1 MKRQLIGMAIAAGA
15 MLSACQTLE
24 NPTEF
29 DAPVQ
34 DNATIFTAD
43 LGPQT
48 KTYLDFDAESGV
60 YKTKWADGD
69 GIIILASQSDG
80 TFTGEYGHLLD
91 GIGTTSGKFS
101 SNISGEHYLAFYGYR
116 STLSNL
122 AEGEILP
129 FFLNEQ
135 YSRQIIDSTGVRAVE
150 KSFSDFAF
158 PMYAESDTTVF
169 QFKNLGGILK
179 MSLTG
184 TDYIS
189 SIYITSNSGVKMS
202 GGSRIIMN
210 DNGGFTTEM
219 VDSLSYDFV
228 RYVLDAKLSETEA
241 TDCYIV
247 LPPQTYTGGITIQ
260 INSVSGQMIKTISS
274 DFTLERSQIRAIPTF
289 EYRDEVA
296 YSWALVGSMTA
307 TPWEEDIPMEFADDV
322 YKLNDISLTEGDMF
336 KFRANGDWAVNLGGV
351 STLTPIGTNDTL
363 PVYQDGGNFQVTTT
377 GTYDIVLDPVNG
389 LASFICKD
397 SYVECADYDTVASL
411 SDNTKVSVTGLVVA
425 TYKRGFI
432 LNIGNYWLNTILV
445 YQGPDQSM
453 YQPVIGNQVTVLC
466 EKVTYNSLPELT
478 NISSITVIDAS
489 ERNYM
494 YGRHYNLTNA
504 ADFDSFYWDLY
515 DYVKFDGTLEHS
527 GIYWNVNVDGATV
540 HVGSIMFPDQDLT
553 AFVGKKV
560 LVGGWFCG
568 FSGSNGKYLNIVL
581 REISEASTDGSTE
594 DVTPGDDLPL
604 DDITK

>member
-1 MKRQLIGMAIAAGA
+1 MKRKLIGMAIAAGA

-80 TFTGEYGHLLD
+80 SFKGASGYLVD
-91 GIGTTSGKFS
+91 GIGTTSGKFAS
-101 SNISGEHYLAFYGYR
+101 DISGEHYLAFYGYR
-116 STLSNL
+116 SSASDLSK
-122 AEGEILP
+122 GEILP
-129 FFLNEQ
+129 FFRVEQ
-135 YSRQIIDSTGVRAVE
+135 YSRQSTDSTGVMTVE
-150 KSFSDFAF
+150 KSFSDYAF
-158 PMYAESDTTVF
+158 PMYAESDSTVF

-210 DNGGFTTEM
+210 YNGGFTTEM
-219 VDSLSYDFV
+219 VDSLSSDFV
-228 RYVLDAKLSETEA
+228 RYVLNAKLSETEA

-274 DFTLERSQIRAIPTF
+274 DFTLERSQIRAIPAF
-289 EYRDEVA
+289 EYRNEVT
-296 YSWALVGSMTA
+296 YSWGLVGSMTA
-307 TPWEEDIPMEFADDV
+307 WSEDIPMEFADDV
-322 YKLNDISLTEGDMF
+322 YKLNDISLAEGDQF
-336 KFRANGDWAVNLGGV
+336 KFRANGSWAVNLGGV
-351 STLTPIGTNDTL
+351 SMPTPIGTNDIL
-363 PVYQDGGNFQVTTT
+363 PVIQDGGNFLITTT

-397 SYVECADYDTVASL
+397 SFVECADYDSVASL
-411 SDNTKVSVTGLVVA
+411 SDNTKVSVTGVVVA

-432 LNIGNYWLNTILV
+432 LNIGYYWGNTILV
-445 YQGPDQSM
+445 YQGTDQSM
-453 YQPVIGNQVTVLC
+453 YKPVIGNQVTVLC
-466 EKVTYNSLPELT
+466 EKIMYNGLPELT
-478 NISSITVIDAS
+478 NISKITVIDAG

-494 YGRHYNLTNA
+494 YGQYFDLTSS
-504 ADFDSFYWDLY
+504 ADFDSFYWDRY
-515 DYVKFDGTLEHS
+515 DYVKFIGTLEYTGS
-527 GIYWNVNVDGATV
+527 YWNVNVDGATA

-553 AFVGKKV
+553 AFIGKKV

-568 FSGSNGKYLNIVL
+568 FSGNKYLNIVL
-581 REISEASTDGSTE
+581 REISESSTDGSTE

-604 DDITK
+604 DDNTK

>member
-1 MKRQLIGMAIAAGA
+1 MKRKLIGMAIAAGA

-29 DAPVQ
+29 DTPVQ

-69 GIIILASQSDG
+69 FIWILASQSDG
-80 TFTGEYGHLLD
+80 TFEIALGDLFD
-91 GIGTTSGKFS
+91 GIGTTSGKFA
-101 SNISGEHYLAFYGYR
+101 SNISGEHYLAFYGEG
-116 STLSNL
+116 SDASNV
-122 AEGEILP
+122 EKGEILP
-129 FFLNEQ
+129 FFHSEQ
-135 YSRQIIDSTGVRAVE
+135 YSRQSTDSTGVTTIE
-150 KSFSDFAF
+150 KSFSNFAF
-158 PMYAESDTTVF
+158 PMYAESDNTVF

-184 TDYIS
+184 TDYIT
-189 SIYITSNSGVKMS
+189 SIYIKSNSGVKMS

-219 VDSLSYDFV
+219 VDSLSSDFV

-260 INSVSGQMIKTISS
+260 INSTSGQMTKTISS

-289 EYRDEVA
+289 EYRNEVTH
-296 YSWALVGSMTA
+296 SWALVGSMTA
-307 TPWEEDIPMEFADDV
+307 TPWEEDIPMVFTDDV
-322 YKLNDISLTEGDMF
+322 YKLSDVSLTEGDLF
-336 KFRANGDWAVNLGGV
+336 KFRANGSWAVNFGGV
-351 STLTPIGTNDTL
+351 SDPTLIGTNDTM
-363 PVYQDGGNFQVTTT
+363 PVVLDGGNLQVPIT
-377 GTYDIVLDPVNG
+377 GIYDIVLDPANC
-389 LASFICKD
+389 LASFSCKD
-397 SYVECADYDTVASL
+397 SYVECADYDSVASL
-411 SDNTKVSVTGLVVA
+411 SDSTKVSVTGLVVA

-432 LNIGNYWLNTILV
+432 LNIGTDWRNHILV
-445 YQGPDQSM
+445 YQGTDQSM
-453 YQPVIGNQVTVLC
+453 YQPVMGNEVTVLC
-466 EKVTYNSLPELT
+466 EKTTYNSLPELK

-489 ERNYM
+489 ELNIMPGDYFD
-494 YGRHYNLTNA
+494 LTSSA
-504 ADFDSFYWDLY
+504 AFDSFSLDRY
-515 DYVKFDGTLEHS
+515 DYVTFFGTLEYT
-527 GIYWNVNVDGATV
+527 GIYWNVNVDGATA
-540 HVGSIMFPDQDLT
+540 HVGSIMSPAQDLT
-553 AFVGKKV
+553 AFIGKKV

-568 FSGSNGKYLNIVL
+568 FSGFNGKFLNIVL
-581 REISEASTDGSTE
+581 REISAVSTDGSTE

-604 DDITK
+604 DDSTK

>member
-1 MKRQLIGMAIAAGA
+1 MKRKLIGMAIAAGA

-29 DAPVQ
+29 DIPVQ

-48 KTYLDFDAESGV
+48 RTYLDFDAESGV

-80 TFTGEYGHLLD
+80 TFKGANGNLVD
-91 GIGTTSGKFS
+91 GIGTTSGKFA

-116 STLSNL
+116 SNASNL

-129 FFLNEQ
+129 FFLAEQ
-135 YSRQIIDSTGVRAVE
+135 HSRQSTDSTGVTAIE
-150 KSFSDFAF
+150 KSFSDYAF
-158 PMYAESDTTVF
+158 PMYAESDSTVF

-184 TDYIS
+184 TDYIT
-189 SIYITSNSGVKMS
+189 SIYIKSNSGVKMS

-219 VDSLSYDFV
+219 VDSLSSDFV

-260 INSVSGQMIKTISS
+260 INSASGQMIRTISR

-289 EYRDEVA
+289 EYRNEVT

-307 TPWEEDIPMEFADDV
+307 TPWEEDIPMVFTNDV
-322 YKLNDISLTEGDMF
+322 YKLSDISLTEGDVF
-336 KFRANGDWAVNLGGV
+336 KFRANGSWAVNLGSV
-351 STLTPIGTNDTL
+351 SDPTLIGTNETL
-363 PVYQDGGNFQVTTT
+363 PVVQDGGNFQVTTT
-377 GTYDIVLDPVNG
+377 GIYDMVLDPVNC
-389 LASFICKD
+389 LASFFCKD

-411 SDNTKVSVTGLVVA
+411 SDNKKVSVTGFVVA
-425 TYKRGFI
+425 TYQRGFM
-432 LNIGNYWLNTILV
+432 LNIGTYWGNTILV
-445 YQGPDQSM
+445 YQGTDQSM
-453 YQPVIGNQVTVLC
+453 YQPVIGNRVTVLC
-466 EKVTYNSLPELT
+466 EKTTYNSLPELK
-478 NISSITVIDAS
+478 NISSITVIDAG
-489 ERNYM
+489 ERDYM
-494 YGRHYNLTNA
+494 YGEYFNLTSSA
-504 ADFDSFYWDLY
+504 AFDSFSWDRY
-515 DYVKFDGTLEHS
+515 DYVKFAGTLENS
-527 GIYWNVNVDGATV
+527 GVYWNVNVEGATV

-553 AFVGKKV
+553 AFIGKKV

-581 REISEASTDGSTE
+581 RDISEASAGGSTE

-604 DDITK
+604 DGSTK

>member
-1 MKRQLIGMAIAAGA
+1 MKRKLIGMAIAAGA

-24 NPTEF
+24 NPAEF

-80 TFTGEYGHLLD
+80 SFKGASGYLVD
-91 GIGTTSGKFS
+91 GIGTTSGKFA

-116 STLSNL
+116 SNASNL
-122 AEGEILP
+122 ANGEIVP
-129 FFLNEQ
+129 FFLEEQ
-135 YSRQIIDSTGVRAVE
+135 HSRQSADSTGVMTVE
-150 KSFSDFAF
+150 KSFSDYAF
-158 PMYAESDTTVF
+158 PMYAESDSTVF

-219 VDSLSYDFV
+219 VDSLSSDFV
-228 RYVLDAKLSETEA
+228 RYVLNAKLSETEA

-247 LPPQTYTGGITIQ
+247 LPPQTYTGGITIK

-274 DFTLERSQIRAIPTF
+274 DFTLERSQIRAIPAF
-289 EYRDEVA
+289 EYKNEET
-296 YSWALVGSMTA
+296 YSWAVIGSMSN
-307 TPWEEDIPMEFADDV
+307 WSEDIPMEFADNV
-322 YKLNDISLTEGDMF
+322 YKLNGINLTEGDEF
-336 KFRANGDWAVNLGGV
+336 KFRANGDWAFNLGGMYAP
-351 STLTPIGTNDTL
+351 TPIGTDDTQT
-363 PVYQDGGNFQVTTT
+363 VIADGGNFQVTTT
-377 GTYDIVLDPVNG
+377 GTYDIELDPVNG

-397 SYVECADYDTVASL
+397 SYVECEDYDSVASL
-411 SDNTKVSVTGLVVA
+411 SNNTKVSVTGFVLA

-432 LNIGNYWLNTILV
+432 LNIGNYWGNTILV
-445 YQGPDQSM
+445 YQGTDQSM

-466 EKVTYNSLPELT
+466 EKVTYNNLPELT
-478 NISSITVIDAS
+478 NISSITVIDAG

-494 YGRHYNLTNA
+494 YGQYIDLTSS
-504 ADFDSFYWDLY
+504 ADFDSFYWDRY
-515 DYVKFDGTLEHS
+515 DYVKFIGTLEYTGS
-527 GIYWNVNVDGATV
+527 YWNVNVDGATT

-553 AFVGKKV
+553 AFIGKKV
-560 LVGGWFCG
+560 FVGGWFCG
-568 FSGSNGKYLNIVL
+568 FSGGKYLNIVL

-594 DVTPGDDLPL
+594 DVTPGDDLLP
-604 DDITK
+604 DDSTK

>member
-1 MKRQLIGMAIAAGA
+1 MKRKLIGMAIAAGA

-24 NPTEF
+24 NPAEF

-80 TFTGEYGHLLD
+80 SFKGASGYLVD
-91 GIGTTSGKFS
+91 GIGTTSGKFA

-116 STLSNL
+116 SNASNL
-122 AEGEILP
+122 ANGEILP
-129 FFLNEQ
+129 FFLEEQ
-135 YSRQIIDSTGVRAVE
+135 HSRQSADSTGVMTVE
-150 KSFSDFAF
+150 KSFSDYAF
-158 PMYAESDTTVF
+158 PMYAESDSTVF

-202 GGSRIIMN
+202 GASRIIMN

-219 VDSLSYDFV
+219 VDSLSRDYV
-228 RYVLDAKLSETEA
+228 RYVLNAELSETEA

-260 INSVSGQMIKTISS
+260 INSDSGQMIKTISS

-289 EYRDEVA
+289 EYRNEVT

-322 YKLNDISLTEGDMF
+322 YKLNDISLTEGDEF
-336 KFRANGDWAVNLGGV
+336 KFRANGDWAFNLGGMYDP
-351 STLTPIGTNDTL
+351 TPIGTDDTQK
-363 PVYQDGGNFQVTTT
+363 VIADGGNFQVTTT

-389 LASFICKD
+389 LVSFICKD

-411 SDNTKVSVTGLVVA
+411 SDNTKVSVTGFVVA

-432 LNIGNYWLNTILV
+432 LNIGNYWGNTILV
-445 YQGPDQSM
+445 YQGTDQSM

-466 EKVTYNSLPELT
+466 EKTTYNSLPELK
-478 NISSITVIDAS
+478 NILGITVIDAG
-489 ERNYM
+489 ERNFM
-494 YGRHYNLTNA
+494 YNQYFDLTSS
-504 ADFDSFYWDLY
+504 ADFDSFYWDRY
-515 DYVKFDGTLEHS
+515 DYVKFAGTLENS
-527 GIYWNVNVDGATV
+527 GVYWNVNVDGATV

-581 REISEASTDGSTE
+581 REISDESTDGSTE
-594 DVTPGDDLPL
+594 DITPGDDLPL
-604 DDITK
+604 DDSTK

>member
-1 MKRQLIGMAIAAGA
+1 MKRKLIGMAIAAGA

-80 TFTGEYGHLLD
+80 SFKGASGYLVD
-91 GIGTTSGKFS
+91 GIGTTSGKFAS
-101 SNISGEHYLAFYGYR
+101 DISGEHYLAFYGYR
-116 STLSNL
+116 SSASDLSK
-122 AEGEILP
+122 GEILP
-129 FFLNEQ
+129 FFRVEQ
-135 YSRQIIDSTGVRAVE
+135 YSRQSTDSTGVTAVE
-150 KSFSDFAF
+150 KSFSDYAF
-158 PMYAESDTTVF
+158 PMYAESDSTVF

-219 VDSLSYDFV
+219 VDSLSSDFV
-228 RYVLDAKLSETEA
+228 RYVLNAKLSETEA

-247 LPPQTYTGGITIQ
+247 LPPQTYTGGITIK

-274 DFTLERSQIRAIPTF
+274 DFTLERSQIRAIPAF
-289 EYRDEVA
+289 EYKNEET
-296 YSWALVGSMTA
+296 YSWAVIGSMSN
-307 TPWEEDIPMEFADDV
+307 WSEDIPMEFADNV
-322 YKLNDISLTEGDMF
+322 YKLNGINLTEGDEF
-336 KFRANGDWAVNLGGV
+336 KFRANGDWAFNLGGMYAP
-351 STLTPIGTNDTL
+351 TPIGTDDTQT
-363 PVYQDGGNFQVTTT
+363 VIADGGNFQVTTT
-377 GTYDIVLDPVNG
+377 GTYDIELDPVNG

-397 SYVECADYDTVASL
+397 SYVECEDYDSVASL
-411 SDNTKVSVTGLVVA
+411 SNNTKVSVTGFVLA

-432 LNIGNYWLNTILV
+432 LNIGNYWGNTILV
-445 YQGPDQSM
+445 YQGTDQSM
-453 YQPVIGNQVTVLC
+453 YKPVIGNQVTVLC
-466 EKVTYNSLPELT
+466 EKVTYNNLPELT
-478 NISSITVIDAS
+478 NISKITVIDAG

-494 YGRHYNLTNA
+494 YGQYIDLTSS
-504 ADFDSFYWDLY
+504 ADFDSFYWDRY
-515 DYVKFDGTLEHS
+515 DYVKFIGTLEYTGS
-527 GIYWNVNVDGATV
+527 YWNVNVDGATA

-553 AFVGKKV
+553 AFIGKKV

-568 FSGSNGKYLNIVL
+568 FSGNKYLNIVL
-581 REISEASTDGSTE
+581 REISESSTDGSTE

-604 DDITK
+604 DDNTK

>member
-1 MKRQLIGMAIAAGA
+1 MKRKLIGMAIAAGA

-29 DAPVQ
+29 DAPVH

-80 TFTGEYGHLLD
+80 SFKGAYGYLVD
-91 GIGTTSGKFS
+91 GIGTTSGKFA

-116 STLSNL
+116 SNASNL
-122 AEGEILP
+122 ANGEIVP
-129 FFLNEQ
+129 FFLEEQ
-135 YSRQIIDSTGVRAVE
+135 HSRQSADSTGVMTVE
-150 KSFSDFAF
+150 KSFSDYAF
-158 PMYAESDTTVF
+158 PMYAESDSTVF

-219 VDSLSYDFV
+219 VDSLSSDFV
-228 RYVLDAKLSETEA
+228 RYVLNAKLSETEA

-247 LPPQTYTGGITIQ
+247 LPPQTYTGGITIK

-274 DFTLERSQIRAIPTF
+274 DFTLERSQIRAIPAF
-289 EYRDEVA
+289 EYKNEET
-296 YSWALVGSMTA
+296 YSWAVIGSMSN
-307 TPWEEDIPMEFADDV
+307 WSEDIPMEFADNV
-322 YKLNDISLTEGDMF
+322 YKLNGINLTEGDEF
-336 KFRANGDWAVNLGGV
+336 KFRANGDWAFNLGGMYAP
-351 STLTPIGTNDTL
+351 TPIGTDDTQT
-363 PVYQDGGNFQVTTT
+363 VIADGGNFQVTTT
-377 GTYDIVLDPVNG
+377 GTYDIELDPVNG

-397 SYVECADYDTVASL
+397 SYVECEDYDSVASL
-411 SDNTKVSVTGLVVA
+411 SNNTKVSVTGFVLA

-432 LNIGNYWLNTILV
+432 LNIGNYWGNTILV
-445 YQGPDQSM
+445 YQGTDQSM
-453 YQPVIGNQVTVLC
+453 YKPVIGNQVTVLC
-466 EKVTYNSLPELT
+466 EKIMYNGLPELT
-478 NISSITVIDAS
+478 NISSITVIDAG

-494 YGRHYNLTNA
+494 YGQYIDLTSS
-504 ADFDSFYWDLY
+504 ADFDSFYWDRY
-515 DYVKFDGTLEHS
+515 DYVKFIGTLEYTGS
-527 GIYWNVNVDGATV
+527 YWNVNVDGATT

-553 AFVGKKV
+553 AFIGKKV
-560 LVGGWFCG
+560 FVGGWFCG
-568 FSGSNGKYLNIVL
+568 FSGGKYLNIVL

-594 DVTPGDDLPL
+594 DVTPGDDLLP
-604 DDITK
+604 DDSTK

>member
-1 MKRQLIGMAIAAGA
+1 MKRKLIGMAIAAGA

-80 TFTGEYGHLLD
+80 TFKGASGYLVD
-91 GIGTTSGKFS
+91 GIGTTSGKFA

-116 STLSNL
+116 SNASNL
-122 AEGEILP
+122 AKGEILP
-129 FFLNEQ
+129 FFLEEQ
-135 YSRQIIDSTGVRAVE
+135 DSRQSTDSTGVTAVE
-150 KSFSDFAF
+150 KSFSDYAF
-158 PMYAESDTTVF
+158 PMYAESDSTVF

-219 VDSLSYDFV
+219 VDSLSSDFV
-228 RYVLDAKLSETEA
+228 RYVLNAKLSETEA

-247 LPPQTYTGGITIQ
+247 LPPQTYTGGITIK
-260 INSVSGQMIKTISS
+260 INSASGQMIKTISS
-274 DFTLERSQIRAIPTF
+274 DFTLERSQIRAIPAF
-289 EYRDEVA
+289 EYKNEET
-296 YSWALVGSMTA
+296 YSWAVIGSMSN
-307 TPWEEDIPMEFADDV
+307 WSEDIPMEFADNV
-322 YKLNDISLTEGDMF
+322 YKLNGINLTEGDEF
-336 KFRANGDWAVNLGGV
+336 KFRANGDWAFNLGGMYAP
-351 STLTPIGTNDTL
+351 TPIGTDDTQT
-363 PVYQDGGNFQVTTT
+363 VIADGGNFQVTTT
-377 GTYDIVLDPVNG
+377 GTYDIELDPVNG

-397 SYVECADYDTVASL
+397 SFVECEDYDSVASL
-411 SDNTKVSVTGLVVA
+411 SNNTKVSVTGFVLA

-432 LNIGNYWLNTILV
+432 LNIGNYWGNTILV
-445 YQGPDQSM
+445 YQGTDQSM
-453 YQPVIGNQVTVLC
+453 YKPVIGNQVTVLC
-466 EKVTYNSLPELT
+466 EKIMYNGLPELT
-478 NISSITVIDAS
+478 NISSITVIDAG

-494 YGRHYNLTNA
+494 YGQYFDLTSS
-504 ADFDSFYWDLY
+504 ADFDSFYWDRY
-515 DYVKFDGTLEHS
+515 DYVKFIGTLEYTGS
-527 GIYWNVNVDGATV
+527 YWNVNVDGATT

-553 AFVGKKV
+553 AFIGKKV
-560 LVGGWFCG
+560 FVGGWFCG
-568 FSGSNGKYLNIVL
+568 FSGGKYLNIVL

-594 DVTPGDDLPL
+594 DVTPGDDLLP
-604 DDITK
+604 DDSTK

>member
-1 MKRQLIGMAIAAGA
+1 MKRKLIGMAIAAGA

-69 GIIILASQSDG
+69 GIIILASQSDST
-80 TFTGEYGHLLD
+80 TFTGAYGYLVD
-91 GIGTTSGKFS
+91 GIGTTSGKFAS
-101 SNISGEHYLAFYGYR
+101 DISGEHYLAFYGYR
-116 STLSNL
+116 SSASDLSK
-122 AEGEILP
+122 GEILP
-129 FFLNEQ
+129 FFRVEQ
-135 YSRQIIDSTGVRAVE
+135 YSRQSTDSTGVTAVE
-150 KSFSDFAF
+150 KSFSDYAF
-158 PMYAESDTTVF
+158 PMYAESDSTVF

-219 VDSLSYDFV
+219 VDSLSSDFV
-228 RYVLDAKLSETEA
+228 RYVLNAKLSETEA

-274 DFTLERSQIRAIPTF
+274 DFTLERSQIRAIPAF
-289 EYRDEVA
+289 EYRNEVT
-296 YSWALVGSMTA
+296 YSWGLVGSMTA
-307 TPWEEDIPMEFADDV
+307 WSEDIPMEFADDV
-322 YKLNDISLTEGDMF
+322 YKLNDISLAEGDQF
-336 KFRANGDWAVNLGGV
+336 KFRANGSWAVNLGGV
-351 STLTPIGTNDTL
+351 SMPTPIGTNDIL
-363 PVYQDGGNFQVTTT
+363 PVIQDGGNFLITTT

-397 SYVECADYDTVASL
+397 SFVECADYDSVASL
-411 SDNTKVSVTGLVVA
+411 SNNTKVSVTGFVLA

-432 LNIGNYWLNTILV
+432 LNIGYYWGNTILV
-445 YQGPDQSM
+445 YQGTDQSM
-453 YQPVIGNQVTVLC
+453 YKPVIGNQVTVLC
-466 EKVTYNSLPELT
+466 EKIMYNGLPELT
-478 NISSITVIDAS
+478 NISKITVIDAG

-494 YGRHYNLTNA
+494 YGQYIDLTSS
-504 ADFDSFYWDLY
+504 ADFDSFYWDRY
-515 DYVKFDGTLEHS
+515 DYVKFIGTLEYTGS
-527 GIYWNVNVDGATV
+527 YWNVNVDGATA

-553 AFVGKKV
+553 AFIGKKV

-568 FSGSNGKYLNIVL
+568 FSGNKYLNIVL
-581 REISEASTDGSTE
+581 REISESSTDGSTE

-604 DDITK
+604 DDNTK

>member
-1 MKRQLIGMAIAAGA
+1 MKRKLIGMAIAAGA

-80 TFTGEYGHLLD
+80 SFKGASGYLVD
-91 GIGTTSGKFS
+91 GIGTTSGKFAS
-101 SNISGEHYLAFYGYR
+101 DISGEHYLAFYGYR
-116 STLSNL
+116 SSASDLSK
-122 AEGEILP
+122 GEILP
-129 FFLNEQ
+129 FFRVEQ
-135 YSRQIIDSTGVRAVE
+135 YSRQSTDSTGVMTVE
-150 KSFSDFAF
+150 KSFSDYAF
-158 PMYAESDTTVF
+158 PMYAESDSTVF

-219 VDSLSYDFV
+219 VDSLSSDFV
-228 RYVLDAKLSETEA
+228 RYVLNAKLSETEA

-247 LPPQTYTGGITIQ
+247 LPPQTYTGGITIK
-260 INSVSGQMIKTISS
+260 INSASGQMIKTISS
-274 DFTLERSQIRAIPTF
+274 DFTLERSQIRAIPAF
-289 EYRDEVA
+289 EYKNEET
-296 YSWALVGSMTA
+296 YSWAVIGSMSN
-307 TPWEEDIPMEFADDV
+307 WSEDIPMEFADNV
-322 YKLNDISLTEGDMF
+322 YKLNGINLTEGDEF
-336 KFRANGDWAVNLGGV
+336 KFRANGDWAFNLGGMYAP
-351 STLTPIGTNDTL
+351 TPIGTDDTQT
-363 PVYQDGGNFQVTTT
+363 VIADGGNFQVTTT
-377 GTYDIVLDPVNG
+377 GTYDIELDPVNG

-397 SYVECADYDTVASL
+397 SYVECEDYDSVASL
-411 SDNTKVSVTGLVVA
+411 SNNTKVSVTGFVLA

-432 LNIGNYWLNTILV
+432 LNIGNYWGNTILV
-445 YQGPDQSM
+445 YQGTDQSM
-453 YQPVIGNQVTVLC
+453 YKPVIGNQVTVLC
-466 EKVTYNSLPELT
+466 EKVTYNNLPELT
-478 NISSITVIDAS
+478 NISSITVIDAG

-494 YGRHYNLTNA
+494 YGQYIDLTSS
-504 ADFDSFYWDLY
+504 ADFDSFYWDRY
-515 DYVKFDGTLEHS
+515 DYVKFIGTLEYTGS
-527 GIYWNVNVDGATV
+527 YWNVNVDGATA
-540 HVGSIMFPDQDLT
+540 HVGSIMSPDQDLT
-553 AFVGKKV
+553 AFIGKKV

-568 FSGSNGKYLNIVL
+568 FSGNKYLNIVL
-581 REISEASTDGSTE
+581 REISESSTDGSTE

-604 DDITK
+604 DDNTK

>member
-1 MKRQLIGMAIAAGA
+1 MAIAAGA

-24 NPTEF
+24 NPKEF

-60 YKTKWADGD
+60 YKTKWADRD
-69 GIIILASQSDG
+69 GIIILARQSDG
-80 TFTGEYGHLLD
+80 TVKRATGYLID
-91 GIGTTSGKFS
+91 GIGTTSGKFAS
-101 SNISGEHYLAFYGYR
+101 DISGEHYLAFYGYY
-116 STLSNL
+116 SN
-122 AEGEILP
+122 ASNMSEGEILP
-129 FFLNEQ
+129 FFQVEQ
-135 YSRQIIDSTGVRAVE
+135 YSRQSADSTGVTTVE
-150 KSFSDFAF
+150 KSFSDYAF
-158 PMYAESDTTVF
+158 PMYAESDSTVF

-202 GGSRIIMN
+202 GASRIIMN
-210 DNGGFTTEM
+210 GNGGFTTEM
-219 VDSLSYDFV
+219 VDSLSRDYV
-228 RYVLDAKLSETEA
+228 RYVLNAELSETEA

-274 DFTLERSQIRAIPTF
+274 DFTLERSQIRAIPAF
-289 EYRDEVA
+289 EYKNEET
-296 YSWALVGSMTA
+296 YSWAVIGSMSN
-307 TPWEEDIPMEFADDV
+307 WSEDIPMEFADNV
-322 YKLNDISLTEGDMF
+322 YKLNGINLTEGDEF
-336 KFRANGDWAVNLGGV
+336 KFRANGDWAFNLGGMYDP
-351 STLTPIGTNDTL
+351 TPIGTDDTQK
-363 PVYQDGGNFQVTTT
+363 VIADGGNFQVTTT

-389 LASFICKD
+389 LVSFICKD

-411 SDNTKVSVTGLVVA
+411 SDNTKVSVTGFVVA

-432 LNIGNYWLNTILV
+432 LNIGNYWGNTILV
-445 YQGPDQSM
+445 YQGTDQSM

-466 EKVTYNSLPELT
+466 EKVTYNSLPELK
-478 NISSITVIDAS
+478 NILGITVIDDG
-489 ERNYM
+489 ERNFM
-494 YGRHYNLTNA
+494 YDQYFDLTSS
-504 ADFDSFYWDLY
+504 ADFDSFYWDRY
-515 DYVKFDGTLEHS
+515 DYVKFAGTLENS
-527 GIYWNVNVDGATV
+527 GVYWNVNVEGATV

-581 REISEASTDGSTE
+581 REISDESTDGSTE
-594 DVTPGDDLPL
+594 DITPGDDLPL
-604 DDITK
+604 DDSTK

>member
-1 MKRQLIGMAIAAGA
+1 MKRKLIGMAIAAGA

-80 TFTGEYGHLLD
+80 SFKGASGYLVD
-91 GIGTTSGKFS
+91 GIGTTSGKFA

-116 STLSNL
+116 SNASNL
-122 AEGEILP
+122 ANGEILP
-129 FFLNEQ
+129 FFRVEQ
-135 YSRQIIDSTGVRAVE
+135 YSRQSTDSTGVTAVE
-150 KSFSDFAF
+150 KSFSDYAF
-158 PMYAESDTTVF
+158 PMYAESDSTVF

-219 VDSLSYDFV
+219 VDSLSSDFV
-228 RYVLDAKLSETEA
+228 RYVLNAKLSETEA

-247 LPPQTYTGGITIQ
+247 LPPQTYTGGITIK
-260 INSVSGQMIKTISS
+260 INSASGQMIKTISS

-289 EYRDEVA
+289 EYKNEVT
-296 YSWALVGSMTA
+296 YSWAVIGSMSA
-307 TPWEEDIPMEFADDV
+307 WSEDIPMEFADDV
-322 YKLNDISLTEGDMF
+322 YKLNDITLTEGDEF
-336 KFRANGDWAVNLGGV
+336 KFRANGDWAFNLGGV
-351 STLTPIGTNDTL
+351 SMPTPIGTNDIL
-363 PVYQDGGNFQVTTT
+363 PVIQDGGNFQVTTT
-377 GTYDIVLDPVNG
+377 GTYDIELDPVNG

-397 SYVECADYDTVASL
+397 SFVECADYDTVASL
-411 SDNTKVSVTGLVVA
+411 SNNTKVSVTGSVVA

-432 LNIGNYWLNTILV
+432 LNIGNYWGNTILV
-445 YQGPDQSM
+445 YQGTDQSM
-453 YQPVIGNQVTVLC
+453 YKPVIGNQVTVLC
-466 EKVTYNSLPELT
+466 EKIMYNGLPELT
-478 NISSITVIDAS
+478 NISSITVIDAD
-489 ERNYM
+489 EYNFM
-494 YGRHYNLTNA
+494 YGQYFDLTSSA
-504 ADFDSFYWDLY
+504 GFDSFYWDRY
-515 DYVKFDGTLEHS
+515 DYVKFFGTLEYT
-527 GIYWNVNVDGATV
+527 GTYWNVNVDGATA

-553 AFVGKKV
+553 AFIGKKV

-568 FSGSNGKYLNIVL
+568 FSGNKYLNIVL
-581 REISEASTDGSTE
+581 REISESSTDGSTE

-604 DDITK
+604 DDNTK